1 MAKRPVSANFKILLV
16 FLALAIVIGTLFYTQ
31 IIVQKLQE
39 KENRYADL
47 YVKALEYLG
56 SEKASENPDLTLIT
70 DEIINKIDFPIIITD
85 PDLNLPASYKNID
98 IDSGLT
104 REQQKE
110 FLIAERDRMQANH
123 PPLALMY
130 QDTIVSQYVYYDES
144 DIVKALRRL
153 PYIELLVGSMFIF
166 IGYIG
171 FSYIKRS
178 EQANIW
184 VGMSKE
190 TAHQLG
196 TPLSSIMGWMELLQE
211 QVHDPEVL
219 KNTLI
224 EMKNDVTRLNRI
236 ALRFSKIGS
245 KPELTNQDLSA
256 TLHKSIEYYRRRVP
270 QSGKKVE
277 IVLLPIPEI
286 QAKYNAEL
294 FEWVLENLMKNAL
307 DAMDLP
313 GGKIEFKVS
322 KTSRYVVLDVTD
334 SGKGI
339 DMRHKKDI
347 FRPGYSTKKRGWGL
361 GLSLSRRIIENYHK
375 GKLYVLHSE
384 QGKGTTF
391 RIKLPV

>member
-31 IIVQKLQE
+31 TIVQKLQE

-85 PDLNLPASYKNID
+85 PDLNLPASHKNID

-224 EMKNDVTRLNRI
+224 EMENDVTRLNRI

-245 KPELTNQDLSA
+245 KPELTNQDLSV
-256 TLHKSIEYYRRRVP
+256 TLNKSIEYYRRRVP

-277 IVLLPIPEI
+277 IVLQPIPEI
-286 QAKYNAEL
+286 QTKYNAEL